1 MKPGAYPRTEM
12 TTPASQTPRIDIPS
26 GVNPEILVAGLVT
39 EPTTGIAIARL
50 SGELIYANDQAA
62 RIFVDARAKASD
74 FVGRSMWTVFPDAW
88 MRERVEIGRRM
99 YQTGR
104 PTLMRTVWLG
114 YQVLSWIY
122 PLDLGGEEDAARV
135 LVISRRVPAGGLEA
149 TAMGDVDVVESRM
162 VRLGELDVLSPREL
176 EVLALVGQGLS
187 IKEIAEAL
195 HRSEKTIQNHRD
207 SIGSKL
213 GLSNRVKVAEVAR
226 LAALTRDDAGRSR
239 V

>member
-1 MKPGAYPRTEM
+1 MM
-12 TTPASQTPRIDIPS
+12 TPSPQIPKIDIPAD
-26 GVNPEILVAGLVT
+26 VNPEVLVAGLVT

-62 RIFVDARAKASD
+62 RIFVDARSKAAD
-74 FVGRSMWTVFPDAW
+74 FVGRSMWSVFPDAW
-88 MRERVEIGRRM
+88 MRERVEIARRM

-104 PTLMRTVWLG
+104 PTLVRTVWLG

-135 LVISRRVPAGGLEA
+135 LVISRRVPAGGFEA
-149 TAMGDVDVVESRM
+149 TAGGDVELVESRM

-187 IKEIAEAL
+187 IKEIADTL
-195 HRSEKTIQNHRD
+195 HRSEKTVQNHRD

-213 GLSNRVKVAEVAR
+213 GLTNRVKVAEVAR
-226 LAALTRDDAGRSR
+226 LAALTRDDASRSR